1 MSEALLSCASEALWN
16 SVRVRIVEPAY
27 RGIALITVISDS
39 TEVVHEVPTAELI
52 AIANEGGNPIP
63 APPIRA
69 ISDSAWKTA
78 LHRAAVCRS
87 LLSMT
92 SVTRETL
99 ANAASGLGLSL
110 RTLRRDLKKMRRVD
124 HPAVLVPQR
133 GGRPV
138 GSSLIHSEVA
148 LLIEQKIDQVY
159 LQGNQPTLHEAAEEI
174 RAQCRLAGLPQPSDK
189 TIRLRVQRKDAC
201 DVIKRRRGSKV
212 AKYLLKPM
220 VGHIEASR
228 PFECI
233 QIDHTLADVILRS
246 DDNYRVVLGRP
257 WVTLAMDVRTRMVV
271 GVYITFDPP
280 SATSVAI
287 CMVNVLA
294 PKEPFLEWLGLE
306 GTWPAFGRP
315 ELIYVDNG
323 KDFHSKALQRGCEA
337 IGADL
342 QYRPVG
348 SPHYGGLI
356 ERLIGTMMGR
366 CRLLPGCTQRDVRAR
381 GEYDAEAKAV
391 MTLSEFRAWF
401 INEILTQYHPREHRA
416 LGHPPLT
423 EWKAAVEEHGAP
435 KKLPASWSLFEIFA
449 AFLPGVRRR
458 IQRYGIQWEN
468 HYYWHPAL
476 AEWIG
481 TVEPREIFY
490 DPRDIRFV
498 YLRSPNGLMLR
509 AEATQSKVPTIS
521 LGEWKSHRVQGR
533 RLTQDPAFIAMR
545 DAGLLVR
552 RQMIDDAS
560 KATAKSLREHTR
572 NRHSREQSPPM
583 LSFDPKDITTE
594 ASAAPHAPAKPPPL
608 PIIYDAE
615 IWSL

>member
-1 MSEALLSCASEALWN
+1 MSYSLSCSSEALWN

-27 RGIALITVISDS
+27 RGIALVSVIGDS
-39 TEVVHEVPTAELI
+39 TETIREVPTSELI
-52 AIANEGGNPIP
+52 AIANEPNDHIA

-69 ISDSAWKTA
+69 ISDSAWKAA
-78 LHRAAVCRS
+78 LNRAMVCRN
-87 LLSMT
+87 LLS
-92 SVTRETL
+92 TRPLTCEKV
-99 ANAASGLGLSL
+99 ANAASGLGLSM
-110 RTLRRDLKKMRRVD
+110 RTLQRDLTKMRRTD
-124 HPAVLVPQR
+124 HPAMLVPQR

-138 GSSLIHSEVA
+138 GSSMIRSEVA
-148 LLIEQKIDQVY
+148 LLIDQKIDEVY
-159 LQGNQPTLHEAAEEI
+159 LQRNQPTLHETAEEI
-174 RAQCRLAGLPQPSDK
+174 RAQCRLVGLPQPSDK
-189 TIRLRVQRKDAC
+189 TVGLRIERKDAYAFL
-201 DVIKRRRGSKV
+201 KRRRGAKA
-212 AKYLLKPM
+212 AKYLLDPM

-228 PFECI
+228 AFECV

-246 DDNYRVVLGRP
+246 DDSYRVVLGRP

-287 CMVNVLA
+287 CMVNVLT

-366 CRLLPGCTQRDVRAR
+366 CRLLPGCTQRDVRQR
-381 GEYDAEAKAV
+381 GEYDAEAQAV

-401 INEILTQYHPREHRA
+401 VNEIVTQYHPRSHRA
-416 LGHPPLT
+416 LGHPPLS
-423 EWKAAVEEHGAP
+423 EWTAAVEEHCAP
-435 KKLPASWSLFEIFA
+435 KTLPAAWSLFEVFA
-449 AFLPGVRRR
+449 AFLPAVERR

-481 TVEPREIFY
+481 TVESREIFY

-498 YLRSPNGLMLR
+498 YLRGPNGMMLR
-509 AEATQSKVPTIS
+509 AEATQSKVPVIS
-521 LGEWKSHRVQGR
+521 LGEWKAHRAQGR

-545 DAGLLVR
+545 DAGLRVR
-552 RQMIDDAS
+552 REMIDDARE
-560 KATAKSLREHTR
+560 ATAKSRR
-572 NRHSREQSPPM
+572 AQKRSQQSREQSPPM
-583 LSFDPKDITTE
+583 LSFESKDITTE
-594 ASAAPHAPAKPPPL
+594 ALAASHAPAKALSL
-608 PIIYDAE
+608 PIVYDAE

>member
-1 MSEALLSCASEALWN
+1 MSQPLPCGSEAFWN
-16 SVRVRIVEPAY
+16 SVRVRIREPAY
-27 RGIALITVISDS
+27 RGIALVTVLGDP
-39 TEVVHEVPTAELI
+39 TEAIREVQVSELI
-52 AIANEGGNPIP
+52 AVANEVSAPIP
-63 APPIRA
+63 APPMRSIPDSDWKAALDRA
-69 ISDSAWKTA
+69 T
-78 LHRAAVCRS
+78 VCRS
-87 LLSMT
+87 LLST
-92 SVTRETL
+92 GSLTLETL
-99 ANAASGLGLSL
+99 ATAASGLGLSV
-110 RTLRRDLKKMRRVD
+110 RTLQRDLTKMRRTD
-124 HPAVLVPQR
+124 HPAMLVPQR
-133 GGRPV
+133 GGRPI
-138 GSSLIHSEVA
+138 GSSVIRSEVA

-159 LQGNQPTLHEAAEEI
+159 LQGHQPTLHETAEEI
-174 RAQCRLAGLPQPSDK
+174 RAQCRLTGLPQPSDK
-189 TIRLRVQRKDAC
+189 TVRLRVERMDAYA
-201 DVIKRRRGSKV
+201 VLKRRLGAKA
-212 AKYLLKPM
+212 AKYLRKPM
-220 VGHIEASR
+220 VGHIEATR
-228 PFECI
+228 AFECV

-287 CMVNVLA
+287 CMVNILT

-366 CRLLPGCTQRDVRAR
+366 CRLLPGCTQRDVRER
-381 GEYDAEAKAV
+381 GDYDAEAQAV

-401 INEILTQYHPREHRA
+401 VNEIVTQYHPRAHRV

-435 KKLPASWSLFEIFA
+435 KRLPASWSLFEVFA
-449 AFLPGVRRR
+449 AFLPAVERR

-481 TVEPREIFY
+481 TVESREIFY

-498 YLRSPNGLMLR
+498 YLRGPNGLMFR
-509 AEATQSKVPTIS
+509 AEATQSKVPPIS
-521 LGEWKSHRVQGR
+521 LGEWKSHRAQGR

-552 RQMIDDAS
+552 RDMINNARE
-560 KATAKSLREHTR
+560 ATTKSQRAQVR
-572 NRHSREQSPPM
+572 SRQSREQNPPM
-583 LSFDPKDITTE
+583 LTFESKGIAAE
-594 ASAAPHAPAKPPPL
+594 ASAAPHVPVKTTPL
-608 PIIYDAE
+608 PIVYDAE